1 MKVEAKVVPSAGKKL
16 PKISIV
22 TPSFNQ
28 GTYLEECIRSILDQ
42 EYANLEYFIIDGG
55 SSDESVEIIQKYA
68 DRLTSWVS
76 ERDRGQSDAIN
87 RGLKQATGELVTWL
101 NADDFYLP
109 GALQTVAQAYQQNP
123 HAPFYFGDGL
133 RVDEQGEKK
142 QNFFPNGIVLF
153 DRTALIH
160 GLNYILQPA
169 TFIRRA
175 ALEKAGY
182 LDLNL
187 HYGMDTDL
195 WIRLSAQGEPVPIRS
210 VLAASREHESSKT
223 ATGSFK
229 RLEEL
234 RQLAEK
240 HSGMPVTPGYLCYF
254 LDTLERFTREHEG
267 VYPAW
272 YRQKL
277 VAFWADT
284 GNLLAQFH
292 ARPDGFPTLNQ
303 ESSIPASYSR
313 PGWIRRIKQ
322 AVKVLLGKA

>member
-1 MKVEAKVVPSAGKKL
+1 MDFAAGKSM
-16 PKISIV
+16 PRISIV

-28 GTYLEECIRSILDQ
+28 GIYLEECIRSILGQGYPD
-42 EYANLEYFIIDGG
+42 LEYFIIDGG
-55 SSDESVEIIQKYA
+55 SSDKSVEIIQKYA
-68 DRLTSWVS
+68 DRLTGWVS

-87 RGLKQATGELVTWL
+87 KGLKQATGELVTWL

-109 GALQTVAQAYQQNP
+109 GALKAVAQAYQIHP
-123 HAPFYFGDGL
+123 EAPFYFGDGL
-133 RVDEQGEKK
+133 RVNEQGERK
-142 QNFFPNGIVLF
+142 QNFFPNGKVLF

-169 TFIRRA
+169 AFIRRE

-195 WIRLSAQGEPVPIRS
+195 WIRLSAQGEPAPVQAL
-210 VLAASREHESSKT
+210 LAASREHDSSKT

-234 RQLAEK
+234 RLLAEI

-254 LDTLERFTREHEG
+254 LDTLERFTRENEG
-267 VYPAW
+267 IYPAW
-272 YRQKL
+272 YREKL
-277 VAFWADT
+277 VAFWAET
-284 GNLLAQFH
+284 GNLLAQYH
-292 ARPDGFPTLNQ
+292 ARPDGFPTLTP
-303 ESSIPASYSR
+303 SSPQPAQPTR
-313 PGWIRRIKQ
+313 QTWARKMKQ
-322 AVKVLLGKA
+322 AVKNLLLRKA